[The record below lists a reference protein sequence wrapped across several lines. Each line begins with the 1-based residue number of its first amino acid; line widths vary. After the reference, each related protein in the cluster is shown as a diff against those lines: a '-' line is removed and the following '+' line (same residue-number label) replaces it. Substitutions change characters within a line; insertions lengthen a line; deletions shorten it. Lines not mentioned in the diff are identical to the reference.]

1 MKEHVLESN
10 IGATRWGEAYPIGN
24 GHLGAMIYGN
34 TPVNRIDLS
43 QNTFYSGAREENCQ
57 EGANSSFHKMR
68 EEAEQGAYQKVH
80 ETAEDFIGKRGNY
93 GTNLPVGSLLLT
105 YGTDTQHVK
114 LKERSLSILD
124 GIAKRNIKVEETDT
138 SITETVFA
146 SNKDHVLAIQIA
158 GTNYFDIRFQL
169 ELAADGSVNYQCH
182 NSYARILFLS
192 HAHELLH
199 CETKSGVTL
208 YGQCILV
215 SNGTI
220 KTDGQNVCI
229 KQCTCVHVFA
239 NMKTNFVKLMEWEKQ
254 FKEIPL
260 FTQSIENLIETVTKT
275 REEAFLKNYCDRCME
290 DLYERHT
297 QDVRFFMERSTL
309 AIFDTD
315 RNIGN
320 AISFLYQY
328 GRYLLLSSSREDS
341 VLPAHLQGIWN
352 DDVACRIGWTCD
364 MHLDINT
371 QMNYWPSEVTNLSE
385 TTKPLFRWI
394 EHALWP
400 AGKVTAK
407 KCYGLKGWVGE
418 IVSNAWGYAM
428 PYWASPIA
436 PCPTG
441 GVWILTH
448 MWEHYLY
455 TENKVF
461 LEKHAFPLIE
471 SAVLFFKDY
480 VFETGDGISCG
491 PSISPENS
499 FEENGNLYQISN
511 GCTYELTLI
520 RELFHI
526 YLMAV
531 KELEKEE
538 SDMILEIKDKWGR
551 LLPYRITRE
560 GTIAEYHHD
569 LNIPDKQHRHTS
581 HLLGLFPF
589 SQMTPEKNPKLCKA
603 AEKTIL
609 QKVTPIANWE
619 DTGWASSM
627 LMLYEARL
635 GHGNQSYEHM
645 RRMMDQLLEPN
656 AMVYHPPTRGA
667 DAFDHVY
674 ELDGNTGFVTC
685 IAEMLLQSHDGMIRI
700 LPALPDAWES
710 GEVKGL
716 RARGNIVVNLKWKN
730 HKLQRLQCE
739 SPIDKECTFLIDG
752 EIRKT
757 KLQGGVSFLWQ
768 RAEDEA
774 VKASKT

>member
-1 MKEHVLESN
+1 MKGYVLKSEN
-10 IGATRWGEAYPIGN
+10 GAVRWGEAYPVGN

-43 QNTFYSGAREENCQ
+43 QNTFYSGAKEENFQ
-57 EGANSSFHKMR
+57 EGADLAFRKMR
-68 EEAEQGAYQKVH
+68 EEAEHGAYQKVH
-80 ETAEDFIGKRGNY
+80 ETAEGFIGKRGNY
-93 GTNLPVGSLLLT
+93 GTNLPVGSLYIT

-124 GIAKRNIKVEETDT
+124 GIAKRNIKIEETDT
-138 SITETVFA
+138 FITEMVFA
-146 SNKDHVLAIQIA
+146 SNRDHVLGIQIA
-158 GTNYFDIRFQL
+158 GTNYFTIRFQL
-169 ELAADGSVNYQCH
+169 ELGADGSVNCQCH
-182 NSYARILFLS
+182 NSYARILFES
-192 HAHELLH
+192 HAHEMLH
-199 CETKSGVTL
+199 CGIKTGVTL
-208 YGQCILV
+208 DGQCILLT
-215 SNGTI
+215 NGMVTV
-220 KTDGQNVCI
+220 DRQNVCI
-229 KQCTCVHVFA
+229 EKCQWVHVFA
-239 NMKTNFVKLMEWEKQ
+239 NMQTDFVTFMGWEKQ
-254 FKEIPL
+254 FEPIPL
-260 FTQSIENLIETVTKT
+260 FTQAVENLIETVTKGK
-275 REEAFLKNYCDRCME
+275 EEAFLKDYCDRCME
-290 DLYERHT
+290 ELYERHT
-297 QDVRFFMERSTL
+297 QDVRSFMVRSTL
-309 AIFDTD
+309 VISDTD
-315 RNIGN
+315 RKVGD
-320 AISFLYQY
+320 AVSFLYQY

-352 DDVACRIGWTCD
+352 DNVACRIGWTCD

-385 TTKPLFRWI
+385 TTEPLFHWI

-400 AGKVTAK
+400 AGKETAK
-407 KCYGLKGWVGE
+407 KCYGLRGWVGE

-461 LEKHAFPLIE
+461 LEQYAFPLIE

-491 PSISPENS
+491 PSVSPENS

-526 YLMAV
+526 YLTAI
-531 KELEKEE
+531 KKLEKEE
-538 SDMILEIKDKWGR
+538 SDMVPEIKDKVNR
-551 LLPYRITRE
+551 LLSYRITKE

-569 LNIPDKQHRHTS
+569 LPIPDKQHRHTS

-589 SQMTPEKNPKLCKA
+589 SQITPEKTPELCEA

-609 QKVTPIANWE
+609 KKITPIENWE

-635 GHGNQSYEHM
+635 GHGDQAYGHM
-645 RRMMDQLLEPN
+645 RRVMEKLLEPN

-667 DAFDHVY
+667 GAFDHVY
-674 ELDGNTGFVTC
+674 ELDGNTGFTTC
-685 IAEMLLQSHDGMIRI
+685 IAEMLLQSHDEIIRI

-716 RARGNIVVNLKWKN
+716 RARGNIVVNLQWKN

-739 SPIDKECTFLIDG
+739 SQIDRECTFLIDG
-752 EIRKT
+752 EVRKT
-757 KLQGGVSFLWQ
+757 ELQGGVIYVWK
-768 RAEDEA
+768 RAE
-774 VKASKT
+774 

>member
-1 MKEHVLESN
+1 MKKYTLNSK
-10 IGATRWGEAYPIGN
+10 IGAVRWGEAYPIGN

-34 TPVNRIDLS
+34 VPVNRIDLS
-43 QNTFYSGAREENCQ
+43 QNTFYSGAKEENCQ
-57 EGANSSFHKMR
+57 EGAAAAFQKMR
-68 EEAEQGAYQKVH
+68 EEAEHGNYQKVH
-80 ETAEDFIGKRGNY
+80 EAAEDFIGKRGNY
-93 GTNLPVGSLLLT
+93 GTNLPVGSLYIV
-105 YGTDTQHVK
+105 YGTDQQHVR
-114 LKERSLSILD
+114 LKERSLSILN
-124 GIAKRNIKVEETDT
+124 GTARRNIKIEETDT
-138 SITETVFA
+138 YIEEKIFA
-146 SNKDHVLAIQIA
+146 SNRDHVLAFQIV
-158 GTNYFDIRFQL
+158 GTNYFDIQFQL
-169 ELAADGSVNYQCH
+169 AAEGIVNYQGYDTH
-182 NSYARILFLS
+182 ARILFEC

-199 CETKSGVTL
+199 CERRTGVTL
-208 YGQCILV
+208 NGQCILV
-215 SNGTI
+215 SDGAVE
-220 KTDGQNVCI
+220 TDRQKISIENCKRVY
-229 KQCTCVHVFA
+229 VFV
-239 NMKTNFVKLMEWEKQ
+239 NMQTDFLKLMGWEDWFEQIPFFKQ
-254 FKEIPL
+254 AVN
-260 FTQSIENLIETVTKT
+260 NLIETVTKD
-275 REEAFLKNYCDRCME
+275 REKVFLINYCDRFME
-290 DLYERHT
+290 ALYERHT
-297 QDVRFFMERSTL
+297 QDFRFFMERSTL
-309 AIFDTD
+309 TISDTD
-315 RNIGN
+315 RKVGD

-341 VLPAHLQGIWN
+341 ILPAHLQGIWN
-352 DDVACRIGWTCD
+352 DNVACRIGWSCD

-371 QMNYWPSEVTNLSE
+371 QMNYWTSEVTNLSE
-385 TTKPLFRWI
+385 TTKPLFQWI
-394 EHALWP
+394 EHALYP
-400 AGKVTAK
+400 AGKVTAE

-461 LEKHAFPLIE
+461 LEQHAFPLIE

-480 VFETGDGISCG
+480 IFETGDGISCG
-491 PSISPENS
+491 PSVSPENS
-499 FEENGNLYQISN
+499 FEENGNLYQLSN

-520 RELFHI
+520 RELFQI

-538 SDMILEIKDKWGR
+538 SNMILEIKDKWKR
-551 LLPYRITRE
+551 LLPYRITKE

-589 SQMTPEKNPKLCKA
+589 SQITPQKSPKLCEA
-603 AEKTIL
+603 VEKTIL
-609 QKVTPIANWE
+609 QKVTPIENWE

-635 GHGNQSYEHM
+635 GHGNQAYEHM
-645 RRMMDQLLEPN
+645 RRVMGKLLEPN

-674 ELDGNTGFVTC
+674 ELDGNTGLTTC
-685 IAEMLLQSHDGMIRI
+685 IAEMLLQSHDGIIRI
-700 LPALPDAWES
+700 LPALPEAWKN

-716 RARGNIVVNLKWKN
+716 RARGNMVVDLQWKN

-739 SPIDKECTFLIDG
+739 SPIDRECTFLIDG
-752 EIRKT
+752 EVRKT
-757 KLQGGVSFLWQ
+757 KLQGGVAFITYGIQ
-768 RAEDEA
+768 
-774 VKASKT
+774 V